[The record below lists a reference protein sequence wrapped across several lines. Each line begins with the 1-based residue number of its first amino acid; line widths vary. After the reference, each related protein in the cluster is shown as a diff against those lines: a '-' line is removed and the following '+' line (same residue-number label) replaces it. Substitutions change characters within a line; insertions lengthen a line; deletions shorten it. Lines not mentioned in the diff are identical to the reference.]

1 MITTMRVVIAL
12 FLFLLIPQ
20 YAGAQLNDPSANPS
34 LEFEMQPDYPN
45 PGESV
50 SISINDYRGVGFG
63 DAIDWY
69 RDGTLIPD
77 AHNRKKITIT
87 AGEVGDS
94 EKITATL
101 TSQSGAKDSL
111 STTINPMYMDVI
123 VEPQTHVPDFYHGR
137 ALPSVGSTVNLTALV
152 NNGSMVNGTL
162 VYLWHVN
169 DTVIEEGSIV
179 GRNYTSFVT
188 PQGSEVIIS
197 LQVSRQD
204 GTVLARRAFSIP
216 SVSPEVHFYEVNTLY
231 GTSIRAITKDFNLI
245 SNSATIKAEPYY
257 LDSLVYNNPNIREW
271 SINDKKTDSFD
282 TNPYEITLERTGFSG
297 RADLD
302 FHVRST
308 DLLLQGARNNMHL
321 NL

>member
-1 MITTMRVVIAL
+1 MINSMRVVIAL

-20 YAGAQLNDPSANPS
+20 FAGAQLDNSSLNPA
-34 LEFEMQPDYPN
+34 LEFKVEPDYPS

-50 SISINDYRGVGFG
+50 SITINDYRGVGFG
-63 DAIDWY
+63 DSIDWFL
-69 RDGTLIPD
+69 DGKMIPD
-77 AHNRKKITIT
+77 THNRKKITFE
-87 AGEVGDS
+87 AGEVGVS

-111 STTINPMYMDVI
+111 STTIDPMYMDII
-123 VEPQTHVPDFYHGR
+123 VEPQTHVPDFYRGR
-137 ALPSVGSTVNLTALV
+137 ALPSVGSTVNLTALINDGATV
-152 NNGSMVNGTL
+152 TGNL

-169 DTVIEEGSIV
+169 DEVLEEGPIV
-179 GRNYTSFVT
+179 GRNHVSFIT
-188 PQGSEVIIS
+188 PQGSELIIS

-204 GTVLARRAFSIP
+204 GTVLARRTFSAP
-216 SVSPEVHFYEVNTLY
+216 SVSPQIHFYEVNTLY
-231 GTSIRAITKDFNLI
+231 GTSFRSITKDFNLI

-271 SINDKKTDSFD
+271 SINNKKVDSFD
-282 TNPYEITLERTGFSG
+282 QNPYEITLEKTGFSG

-321 NL
+321 TI